1 MDPFKNGTKCQ
12 FCDFIAINKIIHDMH
27 MKNLHKIGED
37 NSLNFVKSAEK
48 SMKSS
53 FKSSKRKSVKSTQE
67 NSEKSAE
74 ENSVKSTKNDQK
86 SVKLTQN
93 AGKSEENLVKLSEK
107 STKREKN
114 SMKSTENLVK
124 PIEVNSDDDDEITVV
139 AEFSR
144 NFTENVSQPPKA
156 KKQKMMSYIDMCQEA
171 NYELNHIEQELE
183 DAKAINMEYENFITK
198 KDKEFQHL
206 FFNSEILITQAIETM
221 KDKFKKYATEIKS
234 SIEKIQKD
242 TKQKK
247 NCEGLVSKY
256 DNLKNLNE
264 ELIKTMLKRCFLLAR
279 LDKIGLGESTQ
290 PDQKD
295 SSTNKVTAPRTI
307 ENKNSVECK

>member
-1 MDPFKNGTKCQ
+1 MDPFKSGTKCQ
-12 FCDFIAINKIIHDMH
+12 LCDFIIINKVVHDLH
-27 MKNLHKIGED
+27 MKSVHKIGED

-48 SMKSS
+48 SVKSA

-67 NSEKSAE
+67 NIVKTTI
-74 ENSVKSTKNDQK
+74 NSVKST
-86 SVKLTQN
+86 QN
-93 AGKSEENLVKLSEK
+93 VGNSEENLVKLTEKFEK
-107 STKREKN
+107 STVKDKHSVN
-114 SMKSTENLVK
+114 LTENF
-124 PIEVNSDDDDEITVV
+124 VNSDDDEITVV

-144 NFTENVSQPPKA
+144 DFTENVSQPPKA
-156 KKQKMMSYIDMCQEA
+156 KKQKTISYIDMCQEA
-171 NYELNHIEQELE
+171 NYELNQIEQELE

-198 KDKEFQHL
+198 KDKEFHHL
-206 FFNSEILITQAIETM
+206 FFNSEILTTQAIETM
-221 KDKFKKYATEIKS
+221 KDKFKKYAIEIKS

>member
-1 MDPFKNGTKCQ
+1 MDPFKSGTKCQ
-12 FCDFIAINKIIHDMH
+12 FCDFIIINKVVHDLH
-27 MKNLHKIGED
+27 MKSVHKIGED

-48 SMKSS
+48 SVKSA

-67 NSEKSAE
+67 NIVKTTI
-74 ENSVKSTKNDQK
+74 NSVKST
-86 SVKLTQN
+86 QN
-93 AGKSEENLVKLSEK
+93 VGNSEENLVKLTDKIEK
-107 STKREKN
+107 STVKDKHSVN
-114 SMKSTENLVK
+114 LTENF
-124 PIEVNSDDDDEITVV
+124 VNSDDDEITVV

-144 NFTENVSQPPKA
+144 DFTENVSQPPKA
-156 KKQKMMSYIDMCQEA
+156 KKQKTISYIDMCQEA
-171 NYELNHIEQELE
+171 NYELNQIEQELE

-198 KDKEFQHL
+198 KDKEFHHL
-206 FFNSEILITQAIETM
+206 FFNSEILTTQAIETM
-221 KDKFKKYATEIKS
+221 KDKFKKYAIEIKS

-279 LDKIGLGESTQ
+279 LDRIGLAGSGNSE
-290 PDQKD
+290 QKD
-295 SSTNKVTAPRTI
+295 PSDVTTSSHEVTALRMV
-307 ENKNSVECK
+307 ENKNFAKCK